1 MVHGELIANLEDY
14 QLNKHLDGSC
24 NYKWRSGIKH
34 DAADVMEI
42 IPVQGG
48 YTNGLGENIN
58 IEDDFVYP
66 LLKSSDLGNGRLIPR
81 RYVIVTQT
89 TVGEDTSRIRT
100 VTPQTWAYLQAH
112 SGYLDFRKSSI
123 YRKRPRFSIF
133 GIGEYSFAPWKVA
146 ISGLYK
152 GLRFEVVAP
161 INGKPTMVD
170 DTCYFFPCATEDE
183 ARFWAELLNKKDCI
197 RFLHSLVFFDAKRPV
212 NIDVLR
218 RVDFAELSRRH
229 GVFDQA
235 LSYLQVA
242 GTLEGKKQQMLVFED
257 SEEYRADKNARTG
270 EMEIAIPNKVKG
282 RKKT

>member
-1 MVHGELIANLEDY
+1 MELTPFD
-14 QLNKHLDGSC
+14 
-24 NYKWRSGIKH
+24 
-34 DAADVMEI
+34 
-42 IPVQGG
+42 GG
-48 YTNGLGENIN
+48 YTNGMGENVQ
-58 IEDDFVYP
+58 IEDYFVYP

-89 TVGEDTSRIRT
+89 TVGEDTSRIRIAA
-100 VTPQTWAYLQAH
+100 PLTWAYLEAH

-152 GLRFEVVAP
+152 GLRFEVVSP
-161 INGKPTMVD
+161 IEGKPTMVD

-183 ARFWAELLNKKDCI
+183 ARFWAGLLNEEDCI

-218 RVDFAELSRRH
+218 RMDFAELARQH
-229 GVFDQA
+229 GVFAEA
-235 LSYLQVA
+235 LQYLQSA
-242 GTLEGKKQQMLVFED
+242 GTLEGKKQQMLVFEKG
-257 SEEYRADKNARTG
+257 EEYRTNKFALTDET
-270 EMEIAIPNKVKG
+270 EIAKSS
-282 RKKT
+282 RK